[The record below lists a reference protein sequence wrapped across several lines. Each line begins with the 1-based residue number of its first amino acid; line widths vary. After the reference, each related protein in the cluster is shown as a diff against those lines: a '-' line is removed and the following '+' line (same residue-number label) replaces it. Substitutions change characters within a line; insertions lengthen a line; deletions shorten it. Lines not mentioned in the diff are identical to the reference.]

1 MSSTPAS
8 YDQLIH
14 QFVTDHL
21 LPEQVDQFF
30 LFLEQEDFRAHYG
43 EHIDTEL
50 LKTAFH
56 GWANSQQGDELYQR
70 ILRQGGIGNQS
81 ISLTRKPFY
90 NKAWFRYA
98 AAVLVLVTAG
108 MLYLMNR
115 SQPAS
120 VPSNEI
126 AEQKELPAKPI
137 LPAGNK
143 AVLTLSNGQQVS
155 LENNAAGTINDGSLA
170 IQQVDG
176 QLIYGKNSVAA
187 DVTNTITTPN
197 GGQYQLLL
205 SDGTK
210 VWLNAG
216 SSITY
221 PAAFTGSTRTV
232 SIKGEVYFEVSTD
245 KNRPFIVNTVKDQIT
260 VLGTAFN
267 VNSYSDE
274 PATKT
279 TLVEGSVKVN
289 EQLLKPGQASV
300 DGKIIAANV
309 QQDIAWKAG
318 YFDFTGLPFDQA
330 LRQLARWYDLQIVYQ
345 NEAPRDLLKGKM
357 ERNMTLTDAIAGLN
371 GMLANVKVRL
381 ENRTILVKS
390 ILR

>member
-21 LPEQVDQFF
+21 LPEEVDQFF
-30 LFLEQEDFRAHYG
+30 LFLEQEDFRARYG
-43 EHIDTEL
+43 ERIDAEL
-50 LKTAFH
+50 LRTAYS
-56 GWANSQQGDELYQR
+56 GWASSRQGDQLYQQ
-70 ILRQGGIGNQS
+70 ILKQGGIAQHNIPS
-81 ISLTRKPFY
+81 ANKPFHSR
-90 NKAWFRYA
+90 AWFRYA
-98 AAVLVLVTAG
+98 AAVLVLMTAG
-108 MLYLMNR
+108 ALYLMNR
-115 SQPAS
+115 EQRKTPPAT
-120 VPSNEI
+120 EI
-126 AEQKELPAKPI
+126 AEQKQLPAKPI
-137 LPAGNK
+137 QPATGK

-155 LENNAAGTINDGSLA
+155 LDNNAAGTINDGSLA
-170 IQQVDG
+170 IQQING
-176 QLIYGKNSVAA
+176 QLIYGKNGTTT

-221 PAAFTGSTRTV
+221 PAAFTGSERTV
-232 SIKGEVYFEVSTD
+232 SIKGESYFEVSTD
-245 KNRPFIVNTVKDQIT
+245 KNRPFIVNTAKDRIT

-267 VNSYSDE
+267 VNSYADE
-274 PATKT
+274 PAIKT

-289 EQLLKPGQASV
+289 GQLLKPGQASV

-330 LRQLARWYDLQIVYQ
+330 LRQLARWYDIEIVYQ
-345 NEAPRDLLKGKM
+345 NETPHDLLKGKM
-357 ERNMTLTDAIAGLN
+357 ERNMSLTDAIAGLN

-381 ENRTILVKS
+381 ENRTVHVKS
-390 ILR
+390 LLR